1 MKILTIYDDKNCAD
15 TINILGDFQIVKDK
29 NVIFEKNSFIDS
41 WIWVLIEGFQ
51 RLKKEDF
58 FLSI

>member
-41 WIWVLIEGFQ
+41 Y
-51 RLKKEDF
+51 
-58 FLSI
+58 S